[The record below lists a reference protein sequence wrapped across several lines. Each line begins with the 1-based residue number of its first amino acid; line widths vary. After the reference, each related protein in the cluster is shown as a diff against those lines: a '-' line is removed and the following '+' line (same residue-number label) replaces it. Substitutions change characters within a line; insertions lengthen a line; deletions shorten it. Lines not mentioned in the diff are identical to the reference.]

1 MKQKNTTELLNELK
15 NTKSISAFITQNDA
29 ELKVFTLL
37 QYLQYLLTKKNYTKA
52 EVIKRSGLNQ
62 VYAYHI
68 FSGTKKPSR
77 NKVLALALAFQLT
90 LEETQYLL
98 QYAHSNKLYVR
109 NTWDSIVIHALQH
122 HLSVLDTNELL
133 TNLSETSLLE

>member
-1 MKQKNTTELLNELK
+1 MKQKNTTELLNELE
-15 NTKSISAFITQNDA
+15 NTKSILAFITQNDT
-29 ELKVFTLL
+29 ELKVFTL
-37 QYLQYLLTKKNYTKA
+37 QEYLQYLLTKKSYTKA

-133 TNLSETSLLE
+133 ENLSETSLLE